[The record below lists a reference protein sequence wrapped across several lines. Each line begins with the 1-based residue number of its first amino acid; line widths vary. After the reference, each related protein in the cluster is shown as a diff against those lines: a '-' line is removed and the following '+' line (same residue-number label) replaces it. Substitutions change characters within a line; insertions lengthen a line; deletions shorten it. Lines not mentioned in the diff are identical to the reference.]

1 MKKDTQKMYI
11 KTAYVQVD
19 YEKTTVNARIQY
31 S

>member
-11 KTAYVQVD
+11 KTAYVRVD
-19 YEKTTVNARIQY
+19 YEKTTARIQY